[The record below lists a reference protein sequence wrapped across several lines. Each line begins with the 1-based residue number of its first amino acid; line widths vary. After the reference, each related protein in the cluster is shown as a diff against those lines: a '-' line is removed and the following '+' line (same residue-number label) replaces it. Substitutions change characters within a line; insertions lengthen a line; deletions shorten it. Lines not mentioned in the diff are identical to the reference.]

1 MSSEVGA
8 AAKQQSNAVLQC
20 SAPDADLK
28 SREEQSRAE
37 SSREQSRAAGLKSR
51 EEQSRAVLLCSSR
64 RSPPAAT
71 AARPNYFLLL
81 PSFISPGF

>member
-1 MSSEVGA
+1 MSSEVEA
-8 AAKQQSNAVLQC
+8 AAKQQSKAVLHC

-28 SREEQSRAE
+28 SRAAESRREEQ
-37 SSREQSRAAGLKSR
+37 SR